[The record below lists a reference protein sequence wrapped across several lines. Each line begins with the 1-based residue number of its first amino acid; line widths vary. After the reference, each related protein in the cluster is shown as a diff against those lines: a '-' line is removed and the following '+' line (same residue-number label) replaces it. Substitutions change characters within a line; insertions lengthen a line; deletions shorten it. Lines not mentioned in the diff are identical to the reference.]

1 MPVYKDDN
9 NGTFYVQCYYRDAR
23 GSKRHKTKRGFSSEV
38 EAAVWESQ
46 FKSLNG
52 GAMDMTFSE
61 FVEVY
66 ASEVKPRIRE
76 HTWITKEYIINDK
89 LVPFFGDM
97 RMCDVR
103 PIDVIRWQNELTEHR
118 DADGKPWAPTYLRTV
133 NNQLN
138 AIFNH
143 AERYYGLTDNP
154 VRRVDKMGSKK
165 GGEMQFWTKD
175 EYLRFSEVV
184 MDKPLSFHAFE
195 LLYWTGIRCGELL
208 ALTPSDFMLESSR
221 LRINKS
227 YQSLH
232 GMDTVTDPKTP
243 KSVRTIVMPAFLRD
257 EMADFIEMRD
267 DVAPDER
274 LFAVTKHF
282 LAHEM
287 ERGCKASGVKRIRI
301 HDIRHSHVSL
311 LIEMGFSALAI
322 AERMG
327 HEAVD
332 ITYRYAHLF
341 PHEAGRDGRRA
352 RRGEGVRRMPCENSA
367 RKRSKTMA
375 FRCTPEERKLI
386 CEMAAW
392 SGMSRQ
398 DYIIAKLTDT
408 KVEVKP
414 SVSVQKALKDTMTEL
429 AKEVRLAASYGE
441 LSESL
446 QQRIEL
452 VMRFFLA
459 LGEGVEAPVTEAPP
473 QTSHLEEPT
482 TSVMDAGSDT
492 ASIFEMGR
500 M

>member
-154 VRRVDKMGSKK
+154 VRRVDKIGSKK

-175 EYLRFSEVV
+175 EYLRFSEAI

-341 PHEAGRDGRRA
+341 PTKQD
-352 RRGEGVRRMPCENSA
+352 
-367 RKRSKTMA
+367 
-375 FRCTPEERKLI
+375 
-386 CEMAAW
+386 EMAA
-392 SGMSRQ
+392 
-398 DYIIAKLTDT
+398 
-408 KVEVKP
+408 
-414 SVSVQKALKDTMTEL
+414 ALDR
-429 AKEVRLAASYGE
+429 ARG
-441 LSESL
+441 
-446 QQRIEL
+446 
-452 VMRFFLA
+452 
-459 LGEGVEAPVTEAPP
+459 
-473 QTSHLEEPT
+473 
-482 TSVMDAGSDT
+482 
-492 ASIFEMGR
+492 
-500 M
+500 

>member
-1 MPVYKDDN
+1 MPVYKDGN

-38 EAAVWESQ
+38 EAAVWESR

-118 DADGKPWAPTYLRTV
+118 DADGKPWAPTYLRT
-133 NNQLN
+133 
-138 AIFNH
+138 
-143 AERYYGLTDNP
+143 
-154 VRRVDKMGSKK
+154 
-165 GGEMQFWTKD
+165 
-175 EYLRFSEVV
+175 
-184 MDKPLSFHAFE
+184 
-195 LLYWTGIRCGELL
+195 
-208 ALTPSDFMLESSR
+208 
-221 LRINKS
+221 
-227 YQSLH
+227 
-232 GMDTVTDPKTP
+232 
-243 KSVRTIVMPAFLRD
+243 IVMPAFLCD

-341 PHEAGRDGRRA
+341 PTKQD
-352 RRGEGVRRMPCENSA
+352 
-367 RKRSKTMA
+367 
-375 FRCTPEERKLI
+375 
-386 CEMAAW
+386 EMAA
-392 SGMSRQ
+392 
-398 DYIIAKLTDT
+398 
-408 KVEVKP
+408 
-414 SVSVQKALKDTMTEL
+414 ALDG
-429 AKEVRLAASYGE
+429 ARG
-441 LSESL
+441 
-446 QQRIEL
+446 
-452 VMRFFLA
+452 
-459 LGEGVEAPVTEAPP
+459 
-473 QTSHLEEPT
+473 
-482 TSVMDAGSDT
+482 
-492 ASIFEMGR
+492 
-500 M
+500 

>member
-1 MPVYKDDN
+1 MPAYKDKKT
-9 NGTFYVQCYYRDAR
+9 GLFYVQFYYRDAR
-23 GSKRHKTKRGFSSEV
+23 GAKRHKTKKGFQTEL
-38 EAAVWESQ
+38 EALLWEKN
-46 FKSLNG
+46 FKALKDD
-52 GAMDMTFSE
+52 AMDMTFAD
-61 FVEVY
+61 FCKVY
-66 ASEVKPRIRE
+66 EAEARPRVRE
-76 HTWITKEYIINDK
+76 HTWLTKENIIQSK
-89 LVPFFGDM
+89 LLPFFGDM
-97 RMCDVR
+97 RMCDIR
-103 PIDVIRWQNELTEHR
+103 PVDIVRWQNSLAGSTR
-118 DADGKPWAPTYLRTV
+118 ADGDGFKPTYLRII

-143 AERYYGLTDNP
+143 AERYYSLEKNP
-154 VRRVDKMGSKK
+154 VHKVDKMGSKEA
-165 GGEMQFWTKD
+165 GEMQFWTKD
-175 EYLRFSEVV
+175 EYLRFSEAV

-227 YQSLH
+227 YQSLN
-232 GMDTVTDPKTP
+232 GVDTVTDPKTP

-341 PHEAGRDGRRA
+341 PTKQD
-352 RRGEGVRRMPCENSA
+352 
-367 RKRSKTMA
+367 
-375 FRCTPEERKLI
+375 
-386 CEMAAW
+386 EMAA
-392 SGMSRQ
+392 
-398 DYIIAKLTDT
+398 
-408 KVEVKP
+408 
-414 SVSVQKALKDTMTEL
+414 ALDG
-429 AKEVRLAASYGE
+429 ARG
-441 LSESL
+441 
-446 QQRIEL
+446 
-452 VMRFFLA
+452 
-459 LGEGVEAPVTEAPP
+459 
-473 QTSHLEEPT
+473 
-482 TSVMDAGSDT
+482 
-492 ASIFEMGR
+492 
-500 M
+500 

>member
-38 EAAVWESQ
+38 EAAVWEGQ

-118 DADGKPWAPTYLRTV
+118 DAEGKPWAPTYLRTV

-154 VRRVDKMGSKK
+154 VRRVDKIGSKK

-175 EYLRFSEVV
+175 EYLRFSEAV

-232 GMDTVTDPKTP
+232 GVDTVTDPKTP

-257 EMADFIEMRD
+257 EMADFIDLRD

-341 PHEAGRDGRRA
+341 PTKQDEMAAALDGARGEQDAVREQRPQAQQDDGVPLHARGAQAHMRDGRMERHAQAGLHHCQAHRYPGRSETLCERSEGAEELDGGVDQGSTAGGLLRRA
-352 RRGEGVRRMPCENSA
+352 ERVPATEN
-367 RKRSKTMA
+367 
-375 FRCTPEERKLI
+375 
-386 CEMAAW
+386 
-392 SGMSRQ
+392 
-398 DYIIAKLTDT
+398 
-408 KVEVKP
+408 
-414 SVSVQKALKDTMTEL
+414 
-429 AKEVRLAASYGE
+429 
-441 LSESL
+441 
-446 QQRIEL
+446 
-452 VMRFFLA
+452 
-459 LGEGVEAPVTEAPP
+459 
-473 QTSHLEEPT
+473 
-482 TSVMDAGSDT
+482 
-492 ASIFEMGR
+492 
-500 M
+500 

>member
-1 MPVYKDDN
+1 M
-9 NGTFYVQCYYRDAR
+9 
-23 GSKRHKTKRGFSSEV
+23 
-38 EAAVWESQ
+38 
-46 FKSLNG
+46 
-52 GAMDMTFSE
+52 
-61 FVEVY
+61 
-66 ASEVKPRIRE
+66 
-76 HTWITKEYIINDK
+76 
-89 LVPFFGDM
+89 
-97 RMCDVR
+97 
-103 PIDVIRWQNELTEHR
+103 
-118 DADGKPWAPTYLRTV
+118 

-154 VRRVDKMGSKK
+154 VRRVDKIGSKK

-175 EYLRFSEVV
+175 EYLRFSEAV

-195 LLYWTGIRCGELL
+195 LLYWTGIRCGEAPGAHAVRLH
-208 ALTPSDFMLESSR
+208 AGESR

-232 GMDTVTDPKTP
+232 GVDTVTDPKTP

-341 PHEAGRDGRRA
+341 PTKQD
-352 RRGEGVRRMPCENSA
+352 
-367 RKRSKTMA
+367 
-375 FRCTPEERKLI
+375 
-386 CEMAAW
+386 EMAAALDGARGKKDAVREQRPQAQQDDGVPLHARGAQAHMRDG
-392 SGMSRQ
+392 SLERHEQAGLHHRQ
-398 DYIIAKLTDT
+398 AHRYPGRG
-408 KVEVKP
+408 E
-414 SVSVQKALKDTMTEL
+414 ALCERSEGAEGLDGGVGQGGAAGGLLRRTE
-429 AKEVRLAASYGE
+429 RGSAAE
-441 LSESL
+441 ARDRDE
-446 QQRIEL
+446 
-452 VMRFFLA
+452 A
-459 LGEGVEAPVTEAPP
+459 LRGARRAC
-473 QTSHLEEPT
+473 
-482 TSVMDAGSDT
+482 
-492 ASIFEMGR
+492 
-500 M
+500 

>member
-1 MPVYKDDN
+1 MPAYKDKKT
-9 NGTFYVQCYYRDAR
+9 GLFYVQFYYRDAR
-23 GSKRHKTKRGFSSEV
+23 GAKRHKTKKGFQTEL
-38 EAAVWESQ
+38 EALLWEKN
-46 FKSLNG
+46 FKALKDD
-52 GAMDMTFSE
+52 AMDMTFADFCKVYE
-61 FVEVY
+61 AEVR
-66 ASEVKPRIRE
+66 PRVRE
-76 HTWITKEYIINDK
+76 HTWLTKENIIQSK
-89 LVPFFGDM
+89 LLPFFGDM
-97 RMCDVR
+97 RMCDIR
-103 PIDVIRWQNELTEHR
+103 PVDIVRWQNSLTGSTR
-118 DADGKPWAPTYLRTV
+118 ADGDGFKPTYLRII

-154 VRRVDKMGSKK
+154 VRRVDKIGSKK

-175 EYLRFSEVV
+175 EYLRFSEAI

-341 PHEAGRDGRRA
+341 PTKQD
-352 RRGEGVRRMPCENSA
+352 
-367 RKRSKTMA
+367 
-375 FRCTPEERKLI
+375 
-386 CEMAAW
+386 EMAA
-392 SGMSRQ
+392 
-398 DYIIAKLTDT
+398 
-408 KVEVKP
+408 
-414 SVSVQKALKDTMTEL
+414 ALDG
-429 AKEVRLAASYGE
+429 ARG
-441 LSESL
+441 
-446 QQRIEL
+446 
-452 VMRFFLA
+452 
-459 LGEGVEAPVTEAPP
+459 
-473 QTSHLEEPT
+473 
-482 TSVMDAGSDT
+482 
-492 ASIFEMGR
+492 
-500 M
+500 

>member
-1 MPVYKDDN
+1 MPVYKDDG

-143 AERYYGLTDNP
+143 AERYYGLSDNP
-154 VRRVDKMGSKK
+154 VRRVDKIGSKK

-175 EYLRFSEVV
+175 EYLRFSEAV
-184 MDKPLSFHAFE
+184 MDKPLSYYAFE
-195 LLYWTGIRCGELL
+195 VLYWTGIRCGELL
-208 ALTPSDFMLESSR
+208 ALTPSDFLFETSELS
-221 LRINKS
+221 ITKS
-227 YQSLH
+227 YQRLK
-232 GMDTVTDPKTP
+232 GVDTITDPKTP
-243 KSVRTIVMPAFLRD
+243 NSVRRIAMPKFLAE
-257 EMADFIEMRD
+257 EMKEYLENFRD
-267 DVAPDER
+267 DLGPHDR
-274 LFAVTKHF
+274 IFDVTKYY
-282 LAHEM
+282 LTHEM
-287 ERGCKASGVKRIRI
+287 ERGCKESGVKRIRV
-301 HDIRHSHVSL
+301 HDLRHSHVSL

-322 AERMG
+322 ADRVG
-327 HEAVD
+327 HESTD

-341 PHEAGRDGRRA
+341 PNKQTEIANALDCSK
-352 RRGEGVRRMPCENSA
+352 EG
-367 RKRSKTMA
+367 
-375 FRCTPEERKLI
+375 
-386 CEMAAW
+386 
-392 SGMSRQ
+392 
-398 DYIIAKLTDT
+398 
-408 KVEVKP
+408 
-414 SVSVQKALKDTMTEL
+414 
-429 AKEVRLAASYGE
+429 
-441 LSESL
+441 
-446 QQRIEL
+446 
-452 VMRFFLA
+452 
-459 LGEGVEAPVTEAPP
+459 
-473 QTSHLEEPT
+473 
-482 TSVMDAGSDT
+482 
-492 ASIFEMGR
+492 
-500 M
+500 